1 MFMDIDNRE
10 ALRRELAKI
19 NPECDEFPK
28 GVNWDAMQL
37 QKNNLIERLN
47 IDVAVGFKEGSSIQ
61 DATYFASIVCP
72 LSIRRPEAQ
81 ARDYIPVIGLS
92 NFEHLVTILRYEDIQ
107 ESVLADIID
116 VLRKTGYWYIPIDT
130 FDEDVLDDLWIQ
142 LFDYI

>member
-1 MFMDIDNRE
+1 MNNRE

-47 IDVAVGFKEGSSIQ
+47 IDVAVGFKEGSLLQ
-61 DATYFASIVCP
+61 DTTLYANILCP
-72 LSIRRPEAQ
+72 LSILKHEAQ
-81 ARDYIPVIGLS
+81 KHGYISEIKLS
-92 NFEHLVTILRYEDIQ
+92 NFEHLATIISNQHIQ
-107 ESVLADIID
+107 ESALTDIID
-116 VLRKTGYWYIPIDT
+116 VLRKTGYRYIPIDT
-130 FDEDVLDDLWIQ
+130 FDEDLLDDLWIQ